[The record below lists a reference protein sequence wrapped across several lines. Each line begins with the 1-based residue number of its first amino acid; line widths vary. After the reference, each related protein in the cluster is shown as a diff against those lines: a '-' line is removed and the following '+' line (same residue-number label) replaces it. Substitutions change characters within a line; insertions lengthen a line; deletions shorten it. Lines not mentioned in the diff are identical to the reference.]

1 MKVAIESNDG
11 ITINSPF
18 TRTKG
23 YLVYEIGETGIK
35 TSEFIK
41 ASQAVQQKNLKD
53 CETIISRG
61 MDRNHFLKLKKK
73 GIDVF
78 ITFKS
83 SAKDAVHIF
92 IKENLLKQGILH

>member
-1 MKVAIESNDG
+1 MKIAIESNDG

-41 ASQAVQQKNLKD
+41 DSHDVQQKDLKG

-61 MDRNHFLKLKKK
+61 MDRIHFLELKKM

-83 SAKDAVHIF
+83 SAKDAVHIYM
-92 IKENLLKQGILH
+92 KESLLKQGSIH